1 MTSVRER
8 RTCALCGTG
17 TAGHVVLSLP
27 STPCA
32 NAFVDRPQE
41 QARFPLDLQL
51 CPAPDCGHLQLAAV
65 VSPSILFDN
74 YVYASG
80 TSPSFVQHF
89 GNYAERAI
97 DLLGLGEKSF
107 VVDVGSNDGT
117 LLRQFIDRGVTAV
130 HGVEPARGIAEIA
143 ESRGVPTTV
152 AFLDSALALDLRD
165 RFGPADLVTA
175 NNVFAHIGDL
185 ARAAA
190 AVRSL
195 LGPRGVFIFEVSY
208 LADVVD
214 GLLFDTIYHEHVA
227 YHAVRPLVRFF
238 DRMGMTLF
246 DVERVS
252 THGGSIRVYVATD
265 DRAVSPRVA
274 ELVKSEEEAG
284 LFSARTYEDF
294 GERVRGRGQK
304 LREQIAS
311 LKDDGWRFC
320 GYGAPAKLTT
330 LMYSFA
336 LDADDVEFIVEDSP
350 LKRGLCTPG
359 THIPVVGPEKLA
371 EVSGQQYCALV
382 FAWNYYDNIVAAHA
396 DWSGLWMNP
405 LTLERLDGRT
415 VE

>member
-1 MTSVRER
+1 MRER
-8 RTCALCGTG
+8 RRCALCGTG
-17 TAGHVVLSLP
+17 TADQEVLSLP

-32 NAFVDRPQE
+32 NEFVAKPRE

-65 VSPSILFDN
+65 VSPSTLFDN

-89 GNYAERAI
+89 SDYAERAI
-97 DLLGLGEKSF
+97 DLLGLDASSF

-117 LLRQFIDRGVTAV
+117 LLRQFVEHGVTEV
-130 HGVEPARGIAEIA
+130 HGVEPARGIAGIA
-143 ESRGVPTTV
+143 ESRGIPTTV
-152 AFLDSALALDLRD
+152 AFLDPTVALDLRR

-185 ARAAA
+185 EQATS
-190 AVRSL
+190 AVRTL

-208 LADVVD
+208 LADVVE

-227 YHAVRPLVRFF
+227 YHTVRPLVRFF

-246 DVERVS
+246 DVERVP
-252 THGGSIRVYVATD
+252 THGGSIRVYVASD
-265 DRAVSPRVA
+265 NRAVSSRVA
-274 ELVKSEEEAG
+274 ELVKFEEEAA
-284 LFSARTYEDF
+284 LFSARTYESF
-294 GERVRGRGQK
+294 GERIRAHGQK
-304 LREQIAS
+304 LREQVAS
-311 LKDDGWRFC
+311 LKDDGWRLC

-336 LDADDVEFIVEDSP
+336 LEPDDFEFIVEDSP
-350 LKRGLCTPG
+350 LKRGLFTPG

-371 EVSGQQYCALV
+371 EVSGRRYCSLV
-382 FAWNYYDNIVAAHA
+382 FAWNYYDNIVADHA
-396 DWSGLWMNP
+396 DWSGLWLNP
-405 LTLERLDGRT
+405 LTLEGLGGRA
-415 VE
+415 VD